1 MKILFIDEE
10 KPFVDIYRD
19 VFQKNGYEFITT
31 FDIQKALDLTELEKP
46 DVVLLDIV
54 IPKPDNVIA
63 EQGYDYL
70 KKVKSN
76 PNTKNIPV
84 IVFSNLDSPEDRK
97 KYKEFGAAAFM
108 FKRDCTSKEVL
119 EVVEQ
124 IIKISKN
131 R

>member
-31 FDIQKALDLTELEKP
+31 FDIQKVLDLTELERP

-63 EQGYDYL
+63 EQGYSYL
-70 KKVKSN
+70 EKVKSN
-76 PNTKNIPV
+76 PKTKNIPV

-119 EVVEQ
+119 EVVDQ
-124 IIKISKN
+124 IIKKSKK
-131 R
+131 

>member
-1 MKILFIDEE
+1 MKILFIDEG

-31 FDIQKALDLTELEKP
+31 FDIQKVLDLTELERP

-63 EQGYDYL
+63 EQGYSYL
-70 KKVKSN
+70 EKVKSN
-76 PNTKNIPV
+76 PKTKNIPV

-119 EVVEQ
+119 EVVDQ
-124 IIKISKN
+124 IIKKSKK
-131 R
+131 